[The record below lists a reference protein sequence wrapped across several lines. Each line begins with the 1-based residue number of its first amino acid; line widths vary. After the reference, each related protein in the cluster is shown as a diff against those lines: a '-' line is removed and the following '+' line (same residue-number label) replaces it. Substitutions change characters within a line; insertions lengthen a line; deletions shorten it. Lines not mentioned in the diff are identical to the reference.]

1 MKFTYIF
8 FIIAAIVLMLGAAD
22 ADRGNSGNHTNK
34 GNPTPGRPS
43 SHKPHPT
50 GASEK
55 KHTKNPNAS
64 PNASG

>member
-22 ADRGNSGNHTNK
+22 ANNGNS
-34 GNPTPGRPS
+34 TPGRPS
-43 SHKPHPT
+43 TQKPHPT
-50 GASEK
+50 GTTPK

-64 PNASG
+64 PNASA